1 MRKTICFGLLFAAS
15 YFGFSQEKTLVHSIL
30 LKPKAGMKLQFE
42 NSMKAHNQKFHSSAD
57 NKVFVFEIITGE
69 KMGTFQVAWPPTSWA
84 EIDNMKPNPAHDQDV
99 QNTIA
104 AKVEEN
110 EGMMFS
116 RRVDSLSHGDNDWTI
131 PKTQVTIWH
140 IKRGKLDEWL
150 ERVKKV
156 KMAFDNTNDKRN
168 NTIYTKL
175 MAGTDQQVILISRY
189 KNGWKEMEP
198 GYYTSLKDVITK
210 AYSAEEWD
218 IQQKAFNDCVESTET
233 YLRVYRADLSS
244 K

>member
-15 YFGFSQEKTLVHSIL
+15 YFGFSQEKTLVQSLL

-42 NSMKAHNQKFHSSAD
+42 NSIKAHNQKFHASG
-57 NKVFVFEIITGE
+57 NKVYVFEIISGE
-69 KMGTFQVAWPPTSWA
+69 KMGTFQIAWPPTSWA
-84 EIDNMKPNPAHDQDV
+84 EMDNMKPNPAHDQDV
-99 QNTIA
+99 QTTIA
-104 AKVEEN
+104 SKVEEN

-116 RRVDSLSHGDNDWTI
+116 RRVDSLTHGDNDWTI

-140 IKRGKLDEWL
+140 IKRGKMDEWL
-150 ERVKKV
+150 ARIKKI
-156 KMAFDNTNDKRN
+156 KMALDNTNDPRN
-168 NTIYTKL
+168 STIYTKL
-175 MAGTDQQVILISRY
+175 MAGTDAQVILISRY

-198 GYYTSLKDVITK
+198 GYYTPLKDVITK
-210 AYSAEEWD
+210 AYSADEWD
-218 IQQKAFNDCVESTET
+218 IHLKAYNDCVESAET